1 MCEIRGEPLSPL
13 KCDLLASRW
22 LQTAICPVKRDLIR
36 SMAAKVAMTHCRL
49 CFRGGVGGLAS
60 TLRSQPFSK
69 L

>member
-22 LQTAICPVKRDLIR
+22 LQTAICPVKRDLVM
-36 SMAAKVAMTHCRL
+36 STAAKVAMTHFRL
-49 CFRGGVGGLAS
+49 CLRGGVGALAS
-60 TLRSQPFSK
+60 TLGSQPFSR